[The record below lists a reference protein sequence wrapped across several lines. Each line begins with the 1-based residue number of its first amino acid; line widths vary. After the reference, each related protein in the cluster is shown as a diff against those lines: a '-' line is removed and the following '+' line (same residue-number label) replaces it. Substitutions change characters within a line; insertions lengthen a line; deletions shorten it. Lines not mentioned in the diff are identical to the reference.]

1 MGLLNKI
8 KGILFEEVE
17 EDEVVNTPKAEEKK
31 PIAEKIEPQK
41 KVEEVETPKVNVVK
55 PKAEVEQ
62 LNERELFKSDNTS
75 PFFDFDEE
83 EFSNMSRVQKPKPS
97 TNVLEYERK
106 KKMEKRYDMGSFT
119 KVERTEVVDVTEEQI
134 ENIKSEISSYKN
146 IEEVTFKSKDEWKL
160 EMSEYDDSFKTVL
173 NYLDENPLMDSFVLK
188 VNDVKKL
195 SETSEYIKAIN
206 GVDTVKYG
214 EGMVEQV
221 ISVFDIV
228 QKIVVV
234 VVIALIVVTSFL
246 ISNTIKL
253 TIFSR
258 RNEIEIMRLVG
269 ASNITIKLPFLFEGF
284 IIGLIGS
291 IIPVCITIYGYVILY
306 SRLHGKLFSNMIMLI
321 KPYPFVFGVSLI
333 VIAIGALVGMYGSIK
348 AVRKYLKV

>member
-1 MGLLNKI
+1 MIMRKEVIRQMRAFRIFFRSIRDALKSVVRNFSLSFASI
-8 KGILFEEVE
+8 MCTTITLILVAVAVVAAANVNNATRLI
-17 EDEVVNTPKAEEKK
+17 EDELTIVTYLKK
-31 PIAEKIEPQK
+31 
-41 KVEEVETPKVNVVK
+41 
-55 PKAEVEQ
+55 
-62 LNERELFKSDNTS
+62 
-75 PFFDFDEE
+75 
-83 EFSNMSRVQKPKPS
+83 
-97 TNVLEYERK
+97 
-106 KKMEKRYDMGSFT
+106 
-119 KVERTEVVDVTEEQI
+119 DVTEEQI

-234 VVIALIVVTSFL
+234 VVIALVVVTSFL

-321 KPYPFVFGVSLI
+321 KPYPFVFWVSLI
-333 VIAIGALVGMYGSIK
+333 VVVIGALVGMYGSIK

>member
-1 MGLLNKI
+1 MIMRKEVIRQMRAFRIFFRSIRDALKSVVRNFSLSFASI
-8 KGILFEEVE
+8 MCTTITLILVEVAVVAAANVNNATRLI
-17 EDEVVNTPKAEEKK
+17 EDELTIVTYLKK
-31 PIAEKIEPQK
+31 
-41 KVEEVETPKVNVVK
+41 
-55 PKAEVEQ
+55 
-62 LNERELFKSDNTS
+62 
-75 PFFDFDEE
+75 
-83 EFSNMSRVQKPKPS
+83 
-97 TNVLEYERK
+97 
-106 KKMEKRYDMGSFT
+106 
-119 KVERTEVVDVTEEQI
+119 DVTEEQI

-321 KPYPFVFGVSLI
+321 KPYPFVFWVSLI
-333 VIAIGALVGMYGSIK
+333 VVAIGALVGMYGSIK

>member
-1 MGLLNKI
+1 MRACRIFFRSIRDAFKSVVRNFSLSFASIMCTTITL
-8 KGILFEEVE
+8 ILVAVAMVAAANVNNATKLI
-17 EDEVVNTPKAEEKK
+17 EDELTVV
-31 PIAEKIEPQK
+31 
-41 KVEEVETPKVNVVK
+41 VY
-55 PKAEVEQ
+55 
-62 LNERELFKSDNTS
+62 LN
-75 PFFDFDEE
+75 
-83 EFSNMSRVQKPKPS
+83 
-97 TNVLEYERK
+97 
-106 KKMEKRYDMGSFT
+106 G
-119 KVERTEVVDVTEEQI
+119 DVTSEQI
-134 ENIKSEISSYKN
+134 ENIKTELNSYKN
-146 IEEVTFKSKDEWKL
+146 VLETTYKSKDEWKL

-173 NYLDENPLMDSFVLK
+173 DYLDENPLNDSFVVK
-188 VNDVKKL
+188 VKDVKKL
-195 SETSEYIKAIN
+195 SETSEFIKGIE

-321 KPYPFVFGVSLI
+321 KPYPFVFWVSLI

>member
-1 MGLLNKI
+1 MGYLLVIMRKEVIRQMRAFRIFFRSIRDAFKSVVRNFSLSFASI
-8 KGILFEEVE
+8 MCTTITLILVAVAVVAAANVNNATKLI
-17 EDEVVNTPKAEEKK
+17 EDELTIVTYLKK
-31 PIAEKIEPQK
+31 
-41 KVEEVETPKVNVVK
+41 
-55 PKAEVEQ
+55 
-62 LNERELFKSDNTS
+62 
-75 PFFDFDEE
+75 
-83 EFSNMSRVQKPKPS
+83 
-97 TNVLEYERK
+97 
-106 KKMEKRYDMGSFT
+106 
-119 KVERTEVVDVTEEQI
+119 DVTEEQI
-134 ENIKSEISSYKN
+134 DNIKSEISSYKN
-146 IEEVTFKSKDEWKL
+146 VDEVTFKSKDEWKL

-173 NYLDENPLMDSFVLK
+173 DYLDDNPLMDSFVLK

-221 ISVFDIV
+221 ISIFDIV

-234 VVIALIVVTSFL
+234 VVIALVLVTSFL

-306 SRLHGKLFSNMIMLI
+306 SRMHGKLFSNMIMLI
-321 KPYPFVFGVSLI
+321 KPYPFVFWVSLI

>member
-1 MGLLNKI
+1 MRKEVIRQMRAFRIFFRSIRDALKSVVRNFSLSFASI
-8 KGILFEEVE
+8 MCTTITLILVAVAVVAAANVNNATKLI
-17 EDEVVNTPKAEEKK
+17 EDELTIVTY
-31 PIAEKIEPQK
+31 
-41 KVEEVETPKVNVVK
+41 
-55 PKAEVEQ
+55 
-62 LNERELFKSDNTS
+62 L
-75 PFFDFDEE
+75 
-83 EFSNMSRVQKPKPS
+83 
-97 TNVLEYERK
+97 
-106 KKMEKRYDMGSFT
+106 KR
-119 KVERTEVVDVTEEQI
+119 DVTEEQI
-134 ENIKSEISSYKN
+134 DNIKSEISSYKN
-146 IEEVTFKSKDEWKL
+146 VEEVTFKSKDEWKL

-173 NYLDENPLMDSFVLK
+173 DYLDENPLMDSFVLK

-234 VVIALIVVTSFL
+234 VVIALVVVTSFL

-291 IIPVCITIYGYVILY
+291 IIPVCITIYGYLILY
-306 SRLHGKLFSNMIMLI
+306 SRMHGKLFSNMIMLI
-321 KPYPFVFGVSLI
+321 KPYPFVFWVSLI

>member
-1 MGLLNKI
+1 MIMRKEVIRQMRAFRIFFRSIRDALKSVVRNFSLSFASI
-8 KGILFEEVE
+8 MCTTITLILVAVAVVAAANVNNATRLI
-17 EDEVVNTPKAEEKK
+17 EDELTIVTYLKK
-31 PIAEKIEPQK
+31 
-41 KVEEVETPKVNVVK
+41 
-55 PKAEVEQ
+55 
-62 LNERELFKSDNTS
+62 
-75 PFFDFDEE
+75 
-83 EFSNMSRVQKPKPS
+83 
-97 TNVLEYERK
+97 
-106 KKMEKRYDMGSFT
+106 
-119 KVERTEVVDVTEEQI
+119 DVTEEQI

-221 ISVFDIV
+221 ISIFDIV

-234 VVIALIVVTSFL
+234 VVIALVVVTSFL

-321 KPYPFVFGVSLI
+321 KPYPFVFWVSLI

>member
-1 MGLLNKI
+1 MIMRKEVIRQMRAFRIFFRSIRDALKSVVRNFSLSFASI
-8 KGILFEEVE
+8 MCTTITLILVAVAVVAAANVNNATKLI
-17 EDEVVNTPKAEEKK
+17 EDELTIVTYLKK
-31 PIAEKIEPQK
+31 
-41 KVEEVETPKVNVVK
+41 
-55 PKAEVEQ
+55 
-62 LNERELFKSDNTS
+62 
-75 PFFDFDEE
+75 
-83 EFSNMSRVQKPKPS
+83 
-97 TNVLEYERK
+97 
-106 KKMEKRYDMGSFT
+106 
-119 KVERTEVVDVTEEQI
+119 DVTEEQI

-160 EMSEYDDSFKTVL
+160 EMSEYDDLFKTVL

-234 VVIALIVVTSFL
+234 VVIALVVVTSFL

>member
-1 MGLLNKI
+1 MRKEVIRQMRAFRIFFRSIRDALKSVVRNFSLSFASI
-8 KGILFEEVE
+8 MCTTITLILVAVAVVAAANVNNATKLI
-17 EDEVVNTPKAEEKK
+17 EDELTIVTYLKK
-31 PIAEKIEPQK
+31 
-41 KVEEVETPKVNVVK
+41 
-55 PKAEVEQ
+55 
-62 LNERELFKSDNTS
+62 
-75 PFFDFDEE
+75 
-83 EFSNMSRVQKPKPS
+83 
-97 TNVLEYERK
+97 
-106 KKMEKRYDMGSFT
+106 
-119 KVERTEVVDVTEEQI
+119 DVTEEQI
-134 ENIKSEISSYKN
+134 DNIKSEISSYKN
-146 IEEVTFKSKDEWKL
+146 VEEVTFKSKDEWKL
-160 EMSEYDDSFKTVL
+160 EMSEYDDSFKTFL
-173 NYLDENPLMDSFVLK
+173 DYLDENPLMDSFVLK

-234 VVIALIVVTSFL
+234 VVIALVVVTSFL

-306 SRLHGKLFSNMIMLI
+306 SRMHGKLLSNMIMLI
-321 KPYPFVFGVSLI
+321 KPYPFVFWVSLI

>member
-1 MGLLNKI
+1 MIMRKEVIRQMRAFRIFFRSIRDALKSVVRNFSLSFASI
-8 KGILFEEVE
+8 MCTTITLILVAVAVVAAANVNNATKLI
-17 EDEVVNTPKAEEKK
+17 EDELTIVTYLKK
-31 PIAEKIEPQK
+31 
-41 KVEEVETPKVNVVK
+41 
-55 PKAEVEQ
+55 
-62 LNERELFKSDNTS
+62 
-75 PFFDFDEE
+75 
-83 EFSNMSRVQKPKPS
+83 
-97 TNVLEYERK
+97 
-106 KKMEKRYDMGSFT
+106 
-119 KVERTEVVDVTEEQI
+119 DVTEEQI
-134 ENIKSEISSYKN
+134 DNIKSEISSYKN
-146 IEEVTFKSKDEWKL
+146 VEEVTFKSKDEWKL

-221 ISVFDIV
+221 ISIFDIV

-234 VVIALIVVTSFL
+234 VVIALVVVTSFL

-321 KPYPFVFGVSLI
+321 KPYPFVFWVSLI

>member
-1 MGLLNKI
+1 MRKEVIRQMRAFRIFFRSIRDALKSVVRNFSLSFASI
-8 KGILFEEVE
+8 MCTTITLILVAVAVVAAANVNNATKLI
-17 EDEVVNTPKAEEKK
+17 EDELTIVTYLKK
-31 PIAEKIEPQK
+31 
-41 KVEEVETPKVNVVK
+41 
-55 PKAEVEQ
+55 
-62 LNERELFKSDNTS
+62 
-75 PFFDFDEE
+75 
-83 EFSNMSRVQKPKPS
+83 
-97 TNVLEYERK
+97 
-106 KKMEKRYDMGSFT
+106 
-119 KVERTEVVDVTEEQI
+119 DVTEEQI
-134 ENIKSEISSYKN
+134 DNIKSEISSYKN
-146 IEEVTFKSKDEWKL
+146 VEEVTFKSKDEWKL

-173 NYLDENPLMDSFVLK
+173 DYLDENPLMDSFVLK

-306 SRLHGKLFSNMIMLI
+306 SRMHGKLLSNMIMLI
-321 KPYPFVFGVSLI
+321 KPYPFVFWVSLI

>member
-1 MGLLNKI
+1 MECLLAIMRKEVIRQMRAFRIFFRSIRDAFKSVVRNFSLSFASI
-8 KGILFEEVE
+8 MCTTITLILVAVAVVAAANVNNATKLI
-17 EDEVVNTPKAEEKK
+17 EDELTIVTYLKK
-31 PIAEKIEPQK
+31 
-41 KVEEVETPKVNVVK
+41 
-55 PKAEVEQ
+55 
-62 LNERELFKSDNTS
+62 
-75 PFFDFDEE
+75 
-83 EFSNMSRVQKPKPS
+83 
-97 TNVLEYERK
+97 
-106 KKMEKRYDMGSFT
+106 
-119 KVERTEVVDVTEEQI
+119 DVTEEQI
-134 ENIKSEISSYKN
+134 DNIKSEISSYKN
-146 IEEVTFKSKDEWKL
+146 VEEVTFKSKDEWKL

-173 NYLDENPLMDSFVLK
+173 DYLDENPLMDSFVLK

-234 VVIALIVVTSFL
+234 VVIALVVVTSFL

-269 ASNITIKLPFLFEGF
+269 ASNITIKLPWLFEGF
-284 IIGLIGS
+284 ISGLIGS

-306 SRLHGKLFSNMIMLI
+306 SRMHGKLFSNMIMLI
-321 KPYPFVFGVSLI
+321 KPYPFVFWVSLI

>member
-1 MGLLNKI
+1 MIMRKEVIRQMRAFRIFFRSIRDAFKSVVRNFSLSFASIMCTTITL
-8 KGILFEEVE
+8 ILVAVAVVAAANVNNATKLI
-17 EDEVVNTPKAEEKK
+17 EDELTIVTYLKK
-31 PIAEKIEPQK
+31 
-41 KVEEVETPKVNVVK
+41 
-55 PKAEVEQ
+55 
-62 LNERELFKSDNTS
+62 
-75 PFFDFDEE
+75 
-83 EFSNMSRVQKPKPS
+83 
-97 TNVLEYERK
+97 
-106 KKMEKRYDMGSFT
+106 
-119 KVERTEVVDVTEEQI
+119 DVTEEQI

-146 IEEVTFKSKDEWKL
+146 VEEVTFKSKDEWKL

-173 NYLDENPLMDSFVLK
+173 DYLDENPLMDSFVLK

-234 VVIALIVVTSFL
+234 VVIALVVVTSFL

-306 SRLHGKLFSNMIMLI
+306 SRMHGKLFSNMIMLI
-321 KPYPFVFGVSLI
+321 KPYPFVFWVSLI

>member
-1 MGLLNKI
+1 MIMRKEVIRQMRAFRIFFRSIRDAFKSVIRNFSLSFASIMCTTITL
-8 KGILFEEVE
+8 ILVAVAVVAAANVNNATKLI
-17 EDEVVNTPKAEEKK
+17 EDELTIVTYLKK
-31 PIAEKIEPQK
+31 
-41 KVEEVETPKVNVVK
+41 
-55 PKAEVEQ
+55 
-62 LNERELFKSDNTS
+62 
-75 PFFDFDEE
+75 
-83 EFSNMSRVQKPKPS
+83 
-97 TNVLEYERK
+97 
-106 KKMEKRYDMGSFT
+106 
-119 KVERTEVVDVTEEQI
+119 DVTEEQI

-234 VVIALIVVTSFL
+234 VVIALVVVTSFL

-306 SRLHGKLFSNMIMLI
+306 SRMHGKLFSNMIMLI
-321 KPYPFVFGVSLI
+321 KPYPFVFWVSLI

>member
-1 MGLLNKI
+1 MIMRKEVIRQMRAFRIFFRSIRDALKSVVRNFSLSFASI
-8 KGILFEEVE
+8 MCTTITLILVAVAVVAAANVNNATKLI
-17 EDEVVNTPKAEEKK
+17 EDELTIVTYLKK
-31 PIAEKIEPQK
+31 
-41 KVEEVETPKVNVVK
+41 
-55 PKAEVEQ
+55 
-62 LNERELFKSDNTS
+62 
-75 PFFDFDEE
+75 
-83 EFSNMSRVQKPKPS
+83 
-97 TNVLEYERK
+97 
-106 KKMEKRYDMGSFT
+106 
-119 KVERTEVVDVTEEQI
+119 DVTEEQI

-306 SRLHGKLFSNMIMLI
+306 SRMHGKLLSNMIMLI
-321 KPYPFVFGVSLI
+321 KPYPFVFWVSLI

>member
-1 MGLLNKI
+1 MRKEVIRQMRAFRIFFRSIRDALKSVVRNFSLSFASI
-8 KGILFEEVE
+8 MCTTITLILVAVAVVAAANVNNATKLI
-17 EDEVVNTPKAEEKK
+17 EDELTIVTY
-31 PIAEKIEPQK
+31 
-41 KVEEVETPKVNVVK
+41 
-55 PKAEVEQ
+55 
-62 LNERELFKSDNTS
+62 L
-75 PFFDFDEE
+75 
-83 EFSNMSRVQKPKPS
+83 
-97 TNVLEYERK
+97 
-106 KKMEKRYDMGSFT
+106 KR
-119 KVERTEVVDVTEEQI
+119 DVTEEQI
-134 ENIKSEISSYKN
+134 DNIKSEISSYKN
-146 IEEVTFKSKDEWKL
+146 VEEVTFKSKDEWKL

-173 NYLDENPLMDSFVLK
+173 DYLDENPLMDSFVLK

-234 VVIALIVVTSFL
+234 VVIALVVVTSFL

-321 KPYPFVFGVSLI
+321 KPYPFVFWVSLI

>member
-1 MGLLNKI
+1 MRKEVIRQMRAFRIFFRSIRDALKSVVRNFSLSFASI
-8 KGILFEEVE
+8 MCTTITLILVAVAVVAAANVNNATKLI
-17 EDEVVNTPKAEEKK
+17 EDELTIVTYLKK
-31 PIAEKIEPQK
+31 
-41 KVEEVETPKVNVVK
+41 
-55 PKAEVEQ
+55 
-62 LNERELFKSDNTS
+62 
-75 PFFDFDEE
+75 
-83 EFSNMSRVQKPKPS
+83 
-97 TNVLEYERK
+97 
-106 KKMEKRYDMGSFT
+106 G
-119 KVERTEVVDVTEEQI
+119 VTEEQI
-134 ENIKSEISSYKN
+134 DNIKSEISSYKN
-146 IEEVTFKSKDEWKL
+146 VEEVTFKSKDEWKL

-173 NYLDENPLMDSFVLK
+173 DYLDENPLMDSFVLK

-234 VVIALIVVTSFL
+234 VVIALVVVTSFL

-306 SRLHGKLFSNMIMLI
+306 SRMHGKLLSNMIMLI
-321 KPYPFVFGVSLI
+321 KPYPFVFWVSLI

>member
-1 MGLLNKI
+1 MIMRKEVIRQMRAFRIFFRSIRDALKSVVRNFSLSFASI
-8 KGILFEEVE
+8 MCTTITLILVAVAVIAAANVNNATKLI
-17 EDEVVNTPKAEEKK
+17 EDELTIVTYLKK
-31 PIAEKIEPQK
+31 
-41 KVEEVETPKVNVVK
+41 
-55 PKAEVEQ
+55 
-62 LNERELFKSDNTS
+62 
-75 PFFDFDEE
+75 
-83 EFSNMSRVQKPKPS
+83 
-97 TNVLEYERK
+97 
-106 KKMEKRYDMGSFT
+106 
-119 KVERTEVVDVTEEQI
+119 DVTEEQI

-234 VVIALIVVTSFL
+234 VVIALVVVTSFL

>member
-1 MGLLNKI
+1 MIMRKEVIRQMRAFRIFFRSIRDALKSVVRNFSLSFASI
-8 KGILFEEVE
+8 MCTTITLILVAVAVVAAANVNNATRLI
-17 EDEVVNTPKAEEKK
+17 EDELTIVTYLKK
-31 PIAEKIEPQK
+31 
-41 KVEEVETPKVNVVK
+41 
-55 PKAEVEQ
+55 
-62 LNERELFKSDNTS
+62 
-75 PFFDFDEE
+75 
-83 EFSNMSRVQKPKPS
+83 
-97 TNVLEYERK
+97 
-106 KKMEKRYDMGSFT
+106 
-119 KVERTEVVDVTEEQI
+119 DVTEEQI

-321 KPYPFVFGVSLI
+321 KPYPFVFWVSLI
-333 VIAIGALVGMYGSIK
+333 VVVIGALVGMYGSIK

>member
-1 MGLLNKI
+1 MRKEVIRQMRAFRIFFRSIRDALKSVVRNFSLSFASI
-8 KGILFEEVE
+8 MCTTITLILVAVAVVAAANVNNATRLI
-17 EDEVVNTPKAEEKK
+17 EDELTIVTYLKK
-31 PIAEKIEPQK
+31 
-41 KVEEVETPKVNVVK
+41 
-55 PKAEVEQ
+55 
-62 LNERELFKSDNTS
+62 
-75 PFFDFDEE
+75 
-83 EFSNMSRVQKPKPS
+83 
-97 TNVLEYERK
+97 
-106 KKMEKRYDMGSFT
+106 
-119 KVERTEVVDVTEEQI
+119 DVTEEQI

-306 SRLHGKLFSNMIMLI
+306 SRMHGKLFSNMIMLI
-321 KPYPFVFGVSLI
+321 KPYPFVFWVSLI

>member
-1 MGLLNKI
+1 MIMRKEVIRQMRAFRIFFRSIRDALKSVVRNFSLSFASI
-8 KGILFEEVE
+8 MCTTITLILVAVAVVAAANVNNATRLI
-17 EDEVVNTPKAEEKK
+17 EDELTIVTYLKK
-31 PIAEKIEPQK
+31 
-41 KVEEVETPKVNVVK
+41 
-55 PKAEVEQ
+55 
-62 LNERELFKSDNTS
+62 
-75 PFFDFDEE
+75 
-83 EFSNMSRVQKPKPS
+83 
-97 TNVLEYERK
+97 
-106 KKMEKRYDMGSFT
+106 
-119 KVERTEVVDVTEEQI
+119 DVTEEQI

-321 KPYPFVFGVSLI
+321 KPYPFVFWVSLI
-333 VIAIGALVGMYGSIK
+333 VIAIGVLVGMYGSIK

>member
-1 MGLLNKI
+1 MMTHL
-8 KGILFEEVE
+8 
-17 EDEVVNTPKAEEKK
+17 
-31 PIAEKIEPQK
+31 
-41 KVEEVETPKVNVVK
+41 
-55 PKAEVEQ
+55 
-62 LNERELFKSDNTS
+62 
-75 PFFDFDEE
+75 
-83 EFSNMSRVQKPKPS
+83 
-97 TNVLEYERK
+97 
-106 KKMEKRYDMGSFT
+106 
-119 KVERTEVVDVTEEQI
+119 
-134 ENIKSEISSYKN
+134 
-146 IEEVTFKSKDEWKL
+146 
-160 EMSEYDDSFKTVL
+160 KTVL

-188 VNDVKKL
+188 VNDVKK
-195 SETSEYIKAIN
+195 IKVKQVNILKTIN

-234 VVIALIVVTSFL
+234 VVIALVVVTSFL

-306 SRLHGKLFSNMIMLI
+306 SRMHGKLLSNMIMLI
-321 KPYPFVFGVSLI
+321 KPYPFVFGFL
-333 VIAIGALVGMYGSIK
+333 
-348 AVRKYLKV
+348 

>member
-1 MGLLNKI
+1 MEYLLVIMRKEVIRQMRAFRIFFRSIRDAFKSVVRNFSLSFASI
-8 KGILFEEVE
+8 MCTTITLILVAVAVVAAANVNNATKLI
-17 EDEVVNTPKAEEKK
+17 EDELTIVTYLKK
-31 PIAEKIEPQK
+31 
-41 KVEEVETPKVNVVK
+41 
-55 PKAEVEQ
+55 
-62 LNERELFKSDNTS
+62 
-75 PFFDFDEE
+75 
-83 EFSNMSRVQKPKPS
+83 
-97 TNVLEYERK
+97 
-106 KKMEKRYDMGSFT
+106 
-119 KVERTEVVDVTEEQI
+119 DVTEEQI

-146 IEEVTFKSKDEWKL
+146 VEEVTFKSKDEWKL

-234 VVIALIVVTSFL
+234 VVIALVVVTSFL

-306 SRLHGKLFSNMIMLI
+306 SRMHGKLFSNMIMLI
-321 KPYPFVFGVSLI
+321 KPYPFVFWVSLI
-333 VIAIGALVGMYGSIK
+333 VVAIGALVGMYGSIK

>member
-1 MGLLNKI
+1 MRKEVIRQMRAFRIFFRSIRDALKSVVRNFSLSFASI
-8 KGILFEEVE
+8 MCTTITLILVAVAVVAAANVNNATRLI
-17 EDEVVNTPKAEEKK
+17 EDELTIVTYLKK
-31 PIAEKIEPQK
+31 
-41 KVEEVETPKVNVVK
+41 
-55 PKAEVEQ
+55 
-62 LNERELFKSDNTS
+62 
-75 PFFDFDEE
+75 
-83 EFSNMSRVQKPKPS
+83 
-97 TNVLEYERK
+97 
-106 KKMEKRYDMGSFT
+106 
-119 KVERTEVVDVTEEQI
+119 DVTEEQI
-134 ENIKSEISSYKN
+134 DNIKSEISSYKN
-146 IEEVTFKSKDEWKL
+146 VEEVTFKSKDEWKL

-173 NYLDENPLMDSFVLK
+173 DYLDENPLMDSFVLK

-234 VVIALIVVTSFL
+234 VVIALVVVTSFL

-306 SRLHGKLFSNMIMLI
+306 SRMHGKLLSNMIMLI
-321 KPYPFVFGVSLI
+321 KPYPFVFWVSLI
-333 VIAIGALVGMYGSIK
+333 VVVIGALVGMYGSIK

>member
-1 MGLLNKI
+1 MIMRKEVIRQMRAFRIFFRSIRDALKSVVRNFSLSFASI
-8 KGILFEEVE
+8 MCTTITLILVAVAVVAAANVNNATKLI
-17 EDEVVNTPKAEEKK
+17 EDELTIVTYLKK
-31 PIAEKIEPQK
+31 
-41 KVEEVETPKVNVVK
+41 
-55 PKAEVEQ
+55 
-62 LNERELFKSDNTS
+62 
-75 PFFDFDEE
+75 
-83 EFSNMSRVQKPKPS
+83 
-97 TNVLEYERK
+97 
-106 KKMEKRYDMGSFT
+106 
-119 KVERTEVVDVTEEQI
+119 DVTEEQI
-134 ENIKSEISSYKN
+134 DNIKSEISSYKN
-146 IEEVTFKSKDEWKL
+146 VEEVTFKSKDEWKL

-306 SRLHGKLFSNMIMLI
+306 SRMHGKLFSNMIMLI
-321 KPYPFVFGVSLI
+321 KPYPFVFWVSLI